1 MLQLL
6 REAQYNDMSFLRYQ
20 AQTVCFTG
28 HRPEKFL
35 DEPLYSSEVTLRSIQ
50 TLLTML
56 IADTYE
62 KGARFFITGM
72 ARGVDLWAGEI
83 LLYMQQFLPD
93 IHIIAAVPHPTH
105 GQAFREKEAQL
116 LYRIGNAADAVICTS
131 DTVSNWCFLKRNDY
145 MLRHASTLLAVH
157 RQNEG
162 GTAYTIKKAR
172 AQGIER
178 RIIQLDSYPRMI
190 PLLERYPEVYRMYR
204 PSQRYAFWEKNPY
217 LLYQC
222 GLLSEE
228 S

>member
-1 MLQLL
+1 MFQLL
-6 REAQYNDMSFLRYQ
+6 REPQYNDMSFLRYRS
-20 AQTVCFTG
+20 QTVCFTG

-35 DEPLYSSEVTLRSIQ
+35 DEPLYSDEVTLRSIQ
-50 TLLTML
+50 TLLTLL

-93 IHIIAAVPHPTH
+93 IHIIAAVPHPAH
-105 GQAFREKEAQL
+105 ERDFRGKDAQL
-116 LYRIGNAADAVICTS
+116 LYQIGNAADAVVCIS
-131 DTVSNWCFLKRNDY
+131 STVSSWCFLRRNDY
-145 MLRHASTLLAVH
+145 MLRHASTLLAVR
-157 RQNEG
+157 RQKEG
-162 GTAYTIKKAR
+162 GTAYTLEKAR
-172 AQGIER
+172 AKGIGR

-190 PLLERYPEVYRMYR
+190 PLLERYPEVYRMHM